1 MRISSKSR
9 FAITTMLELVTQDS
23 KKALKLAD
31 IAETHG
37 ISLSYLEQIFAALRG
52 KGLVEGRRGPGGGYA
67 LSRKPEDI
75 SIADIICAVDEW
87 VEYSLNKPRSSAH
100 TLQPLS
106 SRSLWDDLSHKL
118 FDFLSDITLQDI
130 YEGGM
135 AKLEQGKSAPATA
148 SRTSIANKAA

>member
-148 SRTSIANKAA
+148 SRSSMANKAA

>member
-23 KKALKLAD
+23 RKALKLAD

-37 ISLSYLEQIFAALRG
+37 ISLSYLEQIFAALRA

-67 LSRKPEDI
+67 LSREPSDI
-75 SIADIICAVDEW
+75 SISDIICAVDEW
-87 VEYSLNKPRSSAH
+87 VEYSINKPRSSAA

-106 SRSLWDDLSHKL
+106 SRSLWDDLSHQL
-118 FDFLSDITLQDI
+118 FNFLSDISLQDV
-130 YEGGM
+130 YEGGL
-135 AKLEQGKSAPATA
+135 AK
-148 SRTSIANKAA
+148 IAQPRAAQQAAAINKAA

>member
-23 KKALKLAD
+23 RKALKLAD
-31 IAETHG
+31 IADTHG
-37 ISLSYLEQIFAALRG
+37 ISLSYLEQIFAALRS

-67 LSRKPEDI
+67 LSREPVDI

-87 VEYSLNKPRSSAH
+87 VEYSINKPRSSAA

-106 SRSLWDDLSHKL
+106 SRSLWDDLSHQL
-118 FDFLSDITLQDI
+118 FDFLSDISLQDV
-130 YEGGM
+130 YEGGL
-135 AKLEQGKSAPATA
+135 AKISQTA
-148 SRTSIANKAA
+148 SSQQTAAINKAA